1 VKLNIREKFS
11 TEKRLFP
18 ENAHPVVKIEPP
30 SGFARLDFGRIAP
43 LALWARF
50 SLIHISFSSFL

>member
-18 ENAHPVVKIEPP
+18 ENAHRQLSIGPSQVFACLHFAAVVAEP
-30 SGFARLDFGRIAP
+30 S
-43 LALWARF
+43 ARF
-50 SLIHISFSSFL
+50 SLKQTRFSGFL